1 MDRKLELSI
10 LIGEYLE
17 TEKENKITIDRNVE
31 KIKNLT
37 SENEILTDTNLELAL
52 KREALEDELSDL
64 EDADENNE

>member
-52 KREALEDELSDL
+52 KREALEDELSNL
-64 EDADENNE
+64 EDIDENNK

>member
-1 MDRKLELSI
+1 MDRKLELSN
-10 LIGEYLE
+10 LIGEYLD
-17 TEKENKITIDRNVE
+17 TEKENKKTIDRNVE